1 MERATEQIKRNL
13 ENNPGN
19 PGLERALDQLRIN
32 QIRQSDQSNG
42 GGGSAVPVTRP
53 QPVVRPERVQTP
65 SSPARANRPERPLL
79 RRAR

>member
-19 PGLERALDQLRIN
+19 PGLDRALDQLRIN
-32 QIRQSDQSNG
+32 QIRQSDRSND
-42 GGGSAVPVTRP
+42 GGSAVPVTRP

-65 SSPARANRPERPLL
+65 SFPARANRPERPLV